1 MRSFDEIVKEMQTH
15 GMKVPRQPYHFKIPN
30 AKAWL
35 QKGLTHFL
43 GFQKKRMIWLK
54 EYDEIVDWLT
64 DNKGKGLF
72 LYGSVGQGKTLISRF
87 VIPAVFLQVLQKCV
101 RSYDTCEMNENIAKI
116 KNARMV
122 VLDDIGTDST
132 LNDFGTKREV
142 FAEIIDNTEKT
153 SQLLIITTN
162 LNKEQLIERY
172 GSRVFDRI
180 IATTK
185 RVLFTGKSLRK

>member
-1 MRSFDEIVKEMQTH
+1 MKSFSEIVEKMQTH
-15 GMKVPRQPYHFKIPN
+15 GMKVPKQPYHFQIPN

-35 QKGLTHFL
+35 QEGLTHFL

-54 EYDEIVDWLT
+54 EYDEIAEWLT

-72 LYGSVGQGKTLISRF
+72 LYGSVGQGKTLISRY
-87 VIPAVFLQVLQKCV
+87 VIPAILLGVCERCV
-101 RSYDTCEMNENIAKI
+101 RSYDTAEMNEKI
-116 KNARMV
+116 EEIKRSRLV
-122 VLDDIGTDST
+122 SLDDIGTDST
-132 LNDFGTKREV
+132 LNDFGTKREL
-142 FAEIIDNTEKT
+142 FAEVIDNAEKT

-185 RVLFTGKSLRK
+185 RVLFTGESLRK